1 MSHPL
6 DDIKTSH
13 TLHKVVPAEDY
24 NRVRLAL
31 KRIHNPLQFELISMR
46 CLEVVLNDK
55 YWLCFDCC
63 VDSQPIMAWT
73 NFEVSGRSS
82 LNAPVECELRLY
94 HHKAGMVMGEV
105 LESIGH
111 SLETMLDTKQNNV

>member
-6 DDIKTSH
+6 DDIKTLHS
-13 TLHKVVPAEDY
+13 LHKVIPAEDY

-46 CLEVVLNDK
+46 CLEVFLNDK

-63 VDSQPIMAWT
+63 VDGQPIMAWT
-73 NFEVSGRSS
+73 NFEVSDRSAI
-82 LNAPVECELRLY
+82 NAPVECELRLY
-94 HHKAGMVMGEV
+94 HHKASLVMGDV
-105 LESIGH
+105 LESLSH
-111 SLETMLDTKQNNV
+111 SLETMLDAKK

>member
-1 MSHPL
+1 M
-6 DDIKTSH
+6 
-13 TLHKVVPAEDY
+13 PAPPEC
-24 NRVRLAL
+24 AL
-31 KRIHNPLQFELISMR
+31 TVHVSK
-46 CLEVVLNDK
+46 LEVVLNDK

-94 HHKAGMVMGEV
+94 HHKAGMVMGDV
-105 LESIGH
+105 LASLGD

>member
-13 TLHKVVPAEDY
+13 TLHKVIPAEDY

-31 KRIHNPLQFELISMR
+31 KRISNPLQFELTSMR
-46 CLEVVLNDK
+46 CLEVTLNDK
-55 YWLCFDCC
+55 YWLCSDYC

-73 NFEVSGRSS
+73 NFEVSGRSA

-94 HHKAGMVMGEV
+94 HHQAGMVMGEV
-105 LESIGH
+105 LEKLGH
-111 SLETMLDTKQNNV
+111 SLETMLDTKK

>member
-1 MSHPL
+1 MSNFL

-13 TLHKVVPAEDY
+13 TLHKVISAEDY

-46 CLEVVLNDK
+46 CLEISLHDK
-55 YWLCFDCC
+55 YWLCFDYCMGGN
-63 VDSQPIMAWT
+63 PIMAWT
-73 NFEVSGRSS
+73 NFEVSGRSA

-94 HHKAGMVMGEV
+94 HHQAGLVMGQV
-105 LESIGH
+105 LESLGH
-111 SLETMLDTKQNNV
+111 SLETMLDTKKNND